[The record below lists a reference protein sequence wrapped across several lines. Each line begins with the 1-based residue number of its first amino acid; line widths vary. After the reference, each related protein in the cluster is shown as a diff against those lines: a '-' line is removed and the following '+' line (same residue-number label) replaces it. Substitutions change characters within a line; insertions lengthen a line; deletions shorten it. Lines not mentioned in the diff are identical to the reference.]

1 MTDRRKV
8 LEQFEKQ
15 KDFMKDR
22 VQSGIE
28 SYRKGSAG
36 ITVKDREGNPV
47 PNVKIRVTQKN
58 HEFKFGA
65 NLFMLDELETDEK
78 NRIYKQRFADVFNMA
93 TLPFYWDATEPE
105 RGKTRYEKDSEKLYR
120 RPPIDLCL
128 EFCEQNNIEPRE
140 HALAYEH
147 FFPDWLKEATVFEAK
162 AQVQKRFSQ
171 IAERYRDRI
180 PTIEVTNE
188 MEWDEGKTVLYN
200 QPDYIEWC
208 FKTAE
213 TYFPANQLVV
223 NEWTGLPWGDRCRTS
238 DKYYSYIEAN
248 LLKGARIDAIGMQ
261 FHMFYSKE
269 EEYRQTRPYYD
280 PGKLYAHMDLY
291 SNFAKPLQVTE
302 VTIPAYSNDPEDEA
316 IQAEL
321 IEYLYS
327 VWFSH
332 PNMEQIIYWNLV
344 DGYAAFAKQGDMT
357 QGENYYYGG
366 LLRFDM
372 TPKPAYYTI
381 KNLIEKKWHT
391 DETVITDESGSAGF
405 RGFYGTYELELT
417 VEGKKIRK
425 EICLH
430 KNGINRFEISC

>member
-28 SYRKGSAG
+28 SYRKGNAG
-36 ITVKDREGNPV
+36 ITLKDRDGNPV
-47 PNVKIRVTQKN
+47 SNVKIRVTQKN

-391 DETVITDESGSAGF
+391 EETIITDESGTAGF
-405 RGFYGTYELELT
+405 RGFYGMYELELT
-417 VEGKKIRK
+417 VDKKVITK
-425 EICLH
+425 EICLR
-430 KNGINRFEISC
+430 KNGINQFEISC

>member
-28 SYRKGSAG
+28 SYRKGNAG
-36 ITVKDREGNPV
+36 ITVKDRDGNPV
-47 PNVKIRVTQKN
+47 SNVKIRVTQKN

-391 DETVITDESGSAGF
+391 EETIITDESGTAGF
-405 RGFYGTYELELT
+405 RGFYGLYELELT
-417 VEGKKIRK
+417 VDKKVITK
-425 EICLH
+425 EICLR
-430 KNGINRFEISC
+430 KNGINQFEISC

>member
-28 SYRKGSAG
+28 SYRKGNAG
-36 ITVKDREGNPV
+36 ITVKDRDGNPV
-47 PNVKIRVTQKN
+47 SNVKIRVTQKN

-213 TYFPANQLVV
+213 TYFPANQLMV

-391 DETVITDESGSAGF
+391 EETIITDESGTAGF
-405 RGFYGTYELELT
+405 RGFYGMYELELT
-417 VEGKKIRK
+417 VDKKVITK
-425 EICLH
+425 EICLR
-430 KNGINRFEISC
+430 KNGINQFEISC

>member
-28 SYRKGSAG
+28 SYRKGNAG
-36 ITVKDREGNPV
+36 ITVKDRDGNPV
-47 PNVKIRVTQKN
+47 SNVKIRVTQKN

-391 DETVITDESGSAGF
+391 EETIITDESGTAGF
-405 RGFYGTYELELT
+405 RGFYGMYELELT
-417 VEGKKIRK
+417 VDKKVITK
-425 EICLH
+425 EICLR
-430 KNGINRFEISC
+430 KNGINQFEISC

>member
-28 SYRKGSAG
+28 SYRKGNAG
-36 ITVKDREGNPV
+36 ITVKDRDGNPV
-47 PNVKIRVTQKN
+47 SNVKIRVTQKN

-200 QPDYIEWC
+200 QPDYI
-208 FKTAE
+208 
-213 TYFPANQLVV
+213 
-223 NEWTGLPWGDRCRTS
+223 
-238 DKYYSYIEAN
+238 
-248 LLKGARIDAIGMQ
+248 
-261 FHMFYSKE
+261 
-269 EEYRQTRPYYD
+269 
-280 PGKLYAHMDLY
+280 
-291 SNFAKPLQVTE
+291 
-302 VTIPAYSNDPEDEA
+302 
-316 IQAEL
+316 
-321 IEYLYS
+321 
-327 VWFSH
+327 
-332 PNMEQIIYWNLV
+332 
-344 DGYAAFAKQGDMT
+344 
-357 QGENYYYGG
+357 
-366 LLRFDM
+366 
-372 TPKPAYYTI
+372 
-381 KNLIEKKWHT
+381 
-391 DETVITDESGSAGF
+391 
-405 RGFYGTYELELT
+405 
-417 VEGKKIRK
+417 
-425 EICLH
+425 
-430 KNGINRFEISC
+430 

>member
-28 SYRKGSAG
+28 SYRKGNAG
-36 ITVKDREGNPV
+36 ITVKDRDGNPV
-47 PNVKIRVTQKN
+47 SNVKIRVTQKN

-391 DETVITDESGSAGF
+391 EETIITDESGTAGF
-405 RGFYGTYELELT
+405 RGFYGMYELELT
-417 VEGKKIRK
+417 VDKKVITK
-425 EICLH
+425 EIYLR
-430 KNGINRFEISC
+430 KNGINQFEISC

>member
-28 SYRKGSAG
+28 SYRKGNAG
-36 ITVKDREGNPV
+36 ITVKDRDGNPV
-47 PNVKIRVTQKN
+47 SNVKIRVTQKN

-200 QPDYIEWC
+200 QPDDIEWC

-391 DETVITDESGSAGF
+391 EETIITDESGTAGF
-405 RGFYGTYELELT
+405 RGFYGMYELELT
-417 VEGKKIRK
+417 VDKKVITK
-425 EICLH
+425 EICLR
-430 KNGINRFEISC
+430 KNGINQFEISC

>member
-28 SYRKGSAG
+28 SYRKGNAG
-36 ITVKDREGNPV
+36 ITVKDRDGNPV
-47 PNVKIRVTQKN
+47 SNVKIRVTQKN

-332 PNMEQIIYWNLV
+332 PNMEQIIYWNLA
-344 DGYAAFAKQGDMT
+344 DGYAAFTTPGNMAD
-357 QGENYYYGG
+357 GENYYRGG

-372 TPKPAYYTI
+372 SEKPAY
-381 KNLIEKKWHT
+381 KRLRHLITEVWT
-391 DETVITDESGSAGF
+391 TSETVTADERGEAHF
-405 RGFYGTYELELT
+405 RGFFGEYEVTVGDRCGTVNFDRDGKEAT
-417 VEGKKIRK
+417 V
-425 EICLH
+425 
-430 KNGINRFEISC
+430 

>member
-28 SYRKGSAG
+28 SYRKGNAG
-36 ITVKDREGNPV
+36 ITVKDRDGNPV
-47 PNVKIRVTQKN
+47 SNVKIRVTQKN

-200 QPDYIEWC
+200 QPDYIEWY

-391 DETVITDESGSAGF
+391 EETIITDESGTAGF
-405 RGFYGTYELELT
+405 RGFYGMYELELT
-417 VEGKKIRK
+417 VDKKVITK
-425 EICLH
+425 EICLR
-430 KNGINRFEISC
+430 KNGINQFEISC

>member
-28 SYRKGSAG
+28 SYRKGNAG
-36 ITVKDREGNPV
+36 ITVKDRDGNPV
-47 PNVKIRVTQKN
+47 SNVKIRVTQKN

-321 IEYLYS
+321 IEYLCS

-391 DETVITDESGSAGF
+391 EETIITDESGTAGF
-405 RGFYGTYELELT
+405 RGFYGMYELELT
-417 VEGKKIRK
+417 VDKKVITK
-425 EICLH
+425 EICLR
-430 KNGINRFEISC
+430 KNGINQFEISC

>member
-28 SYRKGSAG
+28 SYRKGNAG
-36 ITVKDREGNPV
+36 ITVKDRDGNPV
-47 PNVKIRVTQKN
+47 SNVKIRVTQKN

-291 SNFAKPLQVTE
+291 SNLQ
-302 VTIPAYSNDPEDEA
+302 SR
-316 IQAEL
+316 
-321 IEYLYS
+321 
-327 VWFSH
+327 FR
-332 PNMEQIIYWNLV
+332 
-344 DGYAAFAKQGDMT
+344 
-357 QGENYYYGG
+357 
-366 LLRFDM
+366 LR
-372 TPKPAYYTI
+372 K
-381 KNLIEKKWHT
+381 
-391 DETVITDESGSAGF
+391 
-405 RGFYGTYELELT
+405 
-417 VEGKKIRK
+417 
-425 EICLH
+425 
-430 KNGINRFEISC
+430 

>member
-28 SYRKGSAG
+28 SYRKGNAG
-36 ITVKDREGNPV
+36 ITVKDRDGNPV
-47 PNVKIRVTQKN
+47 SNVKIRVTQKN

-291 SNFAKPLQVTE
+291 SNFVKPLQVTE

-372 TPKPAYYTI
+372 TPKPAYYTN

-391 DETVITDESGSAGF
+391 EETIITDESGTAGF
-405 RGFYGTYELELT
+405 RGFYGMYELELT
-417 VEGKKIRK
+417 VDKKVIRK
-425 EICLH
+425 EICLR
-430 KNGINRFEISC
+430 KNGNNQFEISC